1 MYEANGVPLHCG
13 LLSSI
18 LSAFVH
24 LFIMSVIIFAA
35 APAAFDAVIPSDL
48 LLYFA
53 ALVFFLIVSLSI
65 SGVLGLLV
73 KSQAK
78 LTMIS
83 QILFFP
89 SIMLSGIMFPV
100 NLLPEFLEQLGKLFP
115 ATWGYAL
122 LLEPKSELKSCI
134 PLAVIFFIAAVTNR
148 FLLKRIR
155 TE

>member
-1 MYEANGVPLHCG
+1 MCLLRFWKFAEVTSRKCMRPIGAAAQCG

-24 LFIMSVIIFAA
+24 LFIISVIIFAA

-73 KSQAK
+73 RS
-78 LTMIS
+78 
-83 QILFFP
+83 
-89 SIMLSGIMFPV
+89 
-100 NLLPEFLEQLGKLFP
+100 
-115 ATWGYAL
+115 
-122 LLEPKSELKSCI
+122 
-134 PLAVIFFIAAVTNR
+134 
-148 FLLKRIR
+148 
-155 TE
+155 

>member
-1 MYEANGVPLHCG
+1 
-13 LLSSI
+13 
-18 LSAFVH
+18 
-24 LFIMSVIIFAA
+24 
-35 APAAFDAVIPSDL
+35 
-48 LLYFA
+48 
-53 ALVFFLIVSLSI
+53 
-65 SGVLGLLV
+65 
-73 KSQAK
+73 
-78 LTMIS
+78 MIS

-100 NLLPEFLEQLGKLFP
+100 NIALPEFLEQLGNLFP

>member
-1 MYEANGVPLHCG
+1 M
-13 LLSSI
+13 
-18 LSAFVH
+18 
-24 LFIMSVIIFAA
+24 
-35 APAAFDAVIPSDL
+35 
-48 LLYFA
+48 
-53 ALVFFLIVSLSI
+53 SI